1 MNSAASGPSAT
12 WPALYDDANLATAV
26 ASAAPRP
33 GVGPRTAPDS
43 RLARRNAGDFVN
55 WLSAGS
61 LLENLKVLVPGF
73 VTKTPAGDLEAFLV
87 MLPGQPALD
96 AARFVQAD
104 GVEAL
109 ADLIPSKPLRG
120 AVRQAADAFHGQSA
134 AFFLESTLD
143 YGYFMEL
150 VARLE
155 ALADEDRL
163 GAWEPTLQEID
174 LFHLMLVTRGKFQY
188 GLKPDLLVGFHVRG
202 TRLGGTLR
210 GDAGGR
216 RRAERGGPRRGRVI
230 DGLPQGDVNAALL
243 EVLAW
248 HRYLR
253 LAQSA
258 IVRSPLALG
267 TVMAYAGIRR
277 VELANLVTLSEGIR
291 WAWSRR
297 RSGGGCCRGPT
308 SAWLKAGQESPLV

>member
-1 MNSAASGPSAT
+1 M
-12 WPALYDDANLATAV
+12 
-26 ASAAPRP
+26 
-33 GVGPRTAPDS
+33 
-43 RLARRNAGDFVN
+43 
-55 WLSAGS
+55 
-61 LLENLKVLVPGF
+61 
-73 VTKTPAGDLEAFLV
+73 
-87 MLPGQPALD
+87 PGQPALD

-109 ADLIPSKPLRG
+109 ADLIPSKPLRS
-120 AVRQAADAFHGQSA
+120 AVRQAADAFHA
-134 AFFLESTLD
+134 NPHAFFLELTLD

-163 GAWEPTLQEID
+163 GASELTVQEID
-174 LFHLMLVTRGKFQY
+174 LFHLMLVMRGKFQY

-202 TRLGGTLR
+202 TRLGRDRLAAMLAA
-210 GDAGGR
+210 GDVQSVAA
-216 RRAERGGPRRGRVI
+216 RAVGAVI
-230 DGLPQGDVNAALL
+230 DGLPQGDVDAALL

-267 TVMAYAGIRR
+267 TVAAYAGIRR

-291 WAWSRR
+291 VGLEPEAIRR
-297 RSGGGCCRGPT
+297 RLLPRPDVG
-308 SAWLKAGQESPLV
+308 AWLKAGQESPLV